1 MQMIKRVLAIPG
13 SNSMESINR
22 KLLLSVVA
30 MLEDSKGNVV
40 DINDF
45 PLPLF
50 SVDLKKEKGVPE
62 PALNFKD
69 QMEASDGFILSV
81 AEYNGSYS
89 SAFKNLLDWL
99 SVIEGKLFEQKPVLL
114 MCATPGKL
122 GGKNVLHT
130 ANAYLPHMGANII
143 GSVSFGEFYE
153 NFKDGKGIVNVE
165 LHNEMIEKLKVFEAS
180 L

>member
-1 MQMIKRVLAIPG
+1 MAKKILAIPG
-13 SNSMESINR
+13 SNSIESINKR
-22 KLLLSVVA
+22 LLVSVVS
-30 MLEDSKGNVV
+30 MLENTEGTIVN
-40 DINDF
+40 INDF

-50 SVDLKKEKGVPE
+50 SVDLKMEKGVPE
-62 PALNFKD
+62 PARNFKEK
-69 QMEASDGFILSV
+69 MEESDGFILSF

-99 SVIEGKLFEQKPVLL
+99 SVIEGKLFEEKPVLL

-153 NFKDGKGIVNVE
+153 NFNDEDEIHNKE
-165 LHNEMIEKLKVFEAS
+165 LYNEVKEKLKILEAS

>member
-1 MQMIKRVLAIPG
+1 MAKKILAIPG
-13 SNSMESINR
+13 SNSIESINK
-22 KLLLSVVA
+22 KLLVSVVS
-30 MLEDSKGNVV
+30 MLEDTKGTIVN
-40 DINDF
+40 INDF

-50 SVDLKKEKGVPE
+50 SVDLKEEKGVPE
-62 PALNFKD
+62 PALNFKEK
-69 QMEASDGFILSV
+69 MEESDGFILSF

-99 SVIEGKLFEQKPVLL
+99 SVIEGKLFEDKPVLL

-153 NFKDGKGIVNVE
+153 NFNDGGGILNKE
-165 LHNEMIEKLKVFEAS
+165 LLNEVKEKLKIFEAS